1 MTMSKFSEVF
11 IIVRRDRIW
20 SFCMLFRAHFIFWD
34 AMSCR
39 FTLVSEGAGDTPRT
53 WTMEWS
59 DFSCEF
65 RLTQRGGSKF
75 LSAALHWELG
85 WTWQRQSFP
94 MGHCGFREG
103 ARDMAMVTWRFS
115 EGWAWRRLLVLVQ
128 LGKVMALPELAKLN
142 PCTGV
147 EHEEV
152 RSQLFT
158 LWH

>member
-34 AMSCR
+34 AMSCW
-39 FTLVSEGAGDTPRT
+39 FTLVSEGGGDTPRT
-53 WTMEWS
+53 WTMEWP
-59 DFSCEF
+59 DFSCQRSSALRTWMNLAKAEF
-65 RLTQRGGSKF
+65 SRL
-75 LSAALHWELG
+75 
-85 WTWQRQSFP
+85 
-94 MGHCGFREG
+94 GHCGFREG

-128 LGKVMALPELAKLN
+128 LGEVMALPELAKLN